1 MNPERLAVAH
11 DALDVRLFIRPFEA
25 ARTHEAKYP
34 EDGFETS
41 RPERSITVCLKVPRA
56 LVVDFRKALSLA
68 SEPVA
73 SVFPAARAAAD
84 ARQSPMM
91 KVRRVS
97 SVI

>member
-1 MNPERLAVAH
+1 MMRWTYGFSYVH
-11 DALDVRLFIRPFEA
+11 SKRPG
-25 ARTHEAKYP
+25 RMKRKYP

>member
-1 MNPERLAVAH
+1 MNPRAVLPSLMMRWTYGFSYVH
-11 DALDVRLFIRPFEA
+11 SKRPG
-25 ARTHEAKYP
+25 RMKRKYP

-73 SVFPAARAAAD
+73 SVFPG
-84 ARQSPMM
+84 RQGPRRTQGR
-91 KVRRVS
+91 VR
-97 SVI
+97 